1 MDRDYYY
8 QYKEQLEERESRLE
22 NKLDDL
28 KEEYADTDPED
39 EEMIHKLELEISY
52 AESDLEEVQDEL
64 GRLLGSYDEYYED
77 GRMSYEEEQ
86 WEDHN
91 MWDED

>member
-1 MDRDYYY
+1 MDKDYYY

-22 NKLDDL
+22 NELDDL

-39 EEMIHKLELEISY
+39 KEMVHKLELKISY

-64 GRLLGSYDEYYED
+64 GRLLGSYEEYYED
-77 GRMSYEEEQ
+77 GRMSYEEDQ
-86 WEDHN
+86 WEDHK
-91 MWDED
+91 WDED